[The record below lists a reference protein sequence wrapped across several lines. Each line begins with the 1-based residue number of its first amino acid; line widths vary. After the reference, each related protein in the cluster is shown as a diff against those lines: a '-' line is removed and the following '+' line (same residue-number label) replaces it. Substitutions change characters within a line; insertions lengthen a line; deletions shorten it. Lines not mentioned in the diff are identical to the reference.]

1 LSLCHGVKHN
11 VISRVLTGER
21 QDCQRQRS
29 WYDVR
34 ESERFEDEMLLTL
47 NMEEGAAS
55 QGLQTALELEKP
67 ENTAPL
73 ERPEEMQLY

>member
-1 LSLCHGVKHN
+1 
-11 VISRVLTGER
+11 
-21 QDCQRQRS
+21 
-29 WYDVR
+29 
-34 ESERFEDEMLLTL
+34 MLLTL

-73 ERPEEMQLY
+73 EPPEEMQLY